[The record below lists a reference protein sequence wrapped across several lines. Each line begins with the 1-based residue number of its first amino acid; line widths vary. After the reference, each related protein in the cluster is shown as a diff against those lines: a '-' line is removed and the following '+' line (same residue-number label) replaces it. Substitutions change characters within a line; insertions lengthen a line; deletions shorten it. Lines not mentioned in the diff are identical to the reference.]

1 MAVLRQY
8 ALICL
13 AVIAFAV
20 VHEGA
25 HALSSAAFGEYG
37 GSRIRWYGAEVEY
50 RTPMPEREGLKWGFI
65 SGSSSAI
72 TILCGFLMFV
82 GRGRIAASGNPIV
95 RIGGYYATALFML
108 GDPLNLSVGPFI
120 YGGDIG
126 GLAVGFHM
134 NRYAVQIVLFALFLL
149 NRELVARYV
158 LPAFGVRTRHVAF
171 RPWFAR
177 S

>member
-1 MAVLRQY
+1 VAVLRQY
-8 ALICL
+8 VLLCL
-13 AVIAFAV
+13 AVIAFAI

-25 HALSSAAFGEYG
+25 HALSSAAFGEYR
-37 GSRIRWYGAEVEY
+37 GSRIRWYGLEVEY
-50 RTPMPEREGLKWGFI
+50 RTPVPEREGLKWGFI

-72 TILCGFLMFV
+72 TILCGFLMFA
-82 GRGRIAASGNPIV
+82 GRGKIAASGKSII

-108 GDPLNLSVGPFI
+108 GDPLNLSAGPFI

-126 GLAVGFHM
+126 GLVVGFHI
-134 NRYAVQIVLFALFLL
+134 NRYAIQVVLFALFLL

-158 LPAFGVRTRHVAF
+158 LPAFGVRAGNVAF
-171 RPWFAR
+171 RPWFTR